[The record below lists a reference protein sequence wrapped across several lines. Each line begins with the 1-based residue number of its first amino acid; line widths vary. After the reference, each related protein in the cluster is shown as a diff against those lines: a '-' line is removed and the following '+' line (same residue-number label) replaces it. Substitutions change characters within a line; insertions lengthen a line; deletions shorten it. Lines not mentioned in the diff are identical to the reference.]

1 MTPEGKVKYQARK
14 LAKELGVYTFPV
26 NQQGIGRRGIP
37 DDLVIVHGQVMF
49 VEFKAHI
56 NWTSHCKTAF
66 TTMPTLLQI
75 FEMDRIR
82 LAGGITLVVDDS
94 NFVFYEKY
102 LRGLQAGQDVAEL
115 AKAVL
120 WEITLEDFESYRD
133 MPDKKVKHFKS
144 LCTCYSGTYQTPQ
157 WILKNKIFKKDSK

>member
-1 MTPEGKVKYQARK
+1 MTPEGKVKHQARN
-14 LAKELGVYTFPV
+14 LAKELGIYTFPV
-26 NQQGIGRRGIP
+26 NQQGIGRRGIL
-37 DDLVIVHGQVMF
+37 DDLVIVYGLVMF

-66 TTMPTLLQI
+66 STMPTLLQI

-102 LRGLQAGQDVAEL
+102 LRGLQAKQDVTEL
-115 AKAVL
+115 SKAVR
-120 WEITLEDFESYRD
+120 WDITMKDFESYRD
-133 MPDKKVKHFKS
+133 MSDKKVKRFKS

-157 WILKNKIFKKDSK
+157 WILKHKLLKDNI

>member
-14 LAKELGVYTFPV
+14 LAKDLGVYTFPV

-56 NWTSHCKTAF
+56 NWERHCKTAF
-66 TTMPTLLQI
+66 ATMPTLLQI

-82 LAGGITLVVDDS
+82 LAGGMTLVVDDS

-102 LRGLQAGQDVAEL
+102 LRRLQAMQDVSEL
-115 AKAVL
+115 SNAVR
-120 WEITLEDFESYRD
+120 WEITMQDFEKYRD
-133 MPDKKVKHFKS
+133 MSDKKIKAFKAWCS
-144 LCTCYSGTYQTPQ
+144 YYAGTYCTPQ
-157 WILKNKIFKKDSK
+157 WILKNRILKGGSK

>member
-1 MTPEGKVKYQARK
+1 MTPEGEVKYQARK
-14 LAKELGVYTFPV
+14 LAKELGIYTFPI

-66 TTMPTLLQI
+66 STMPTMLQI

-102 LRGLQAGQDVAEL
+102 LRALQAKQDVTEL
-115 AKAVL
+115 AKAVR
-120 WEITLEDFESYRD
+120 WDITMQDFASYRD
-133 MPDKKVKHFKS
+133 MSDKKVKRFKS
-144 LCTCYSGTYQTPQ
+144 LCTGYYGTYQTPQ
-157 WILKNKIFKKDSK
+157 WILKHKLLKDNI